1 MKLSKR
7 ILAGVFAL
15 STAMSISACGDKS
28 SSGESSSTLPIH
40 DVTEEQAS
48 IIDKFADTLPD
59 LKFDNKEVQWLSHYN
74 INPTDGQSKSAD
86 IYIFEKKYGGKLKWV
101 QSTWNTRYDDL
112 AKLVMAKKSPDMFPA
127 DDMDT
132 FPMGAI
138 RAMFQP
144 IDQYIDLDSDL
155 WKDTKASADAFYFNG
170 GHYTAVINVQP
181 NYACIYN
188 TACVDEAGLDQP
200 KELFEKGEWN
210 WDTFEEMCL
219 AFTDAEN
226 DKYALDGYWYGNA
239 ISETCGVP
247 LIGLKDGKV
256 VQNLAD
262 PAILEIQERM
272 YNLQKNNVV
281 FPRAE
286 NNWAPRGGDGNGEGL
301 ATHLTLFYPMGLWG
315 IEADPENTKQYGDVA
330 AGEIMF
336 VPMPTNPKGDT
347 YYISSRVHGFNL
359 CTGAPNPEGFAAF
372 CAVQKYCDQSEDI
385 KKIGDEQ
392 LRDNYKWTDEMI
404 EMRHTL
410 YDMAAANPVFDF
422 QNGVSP
428 DISSTMQNVSQA
440 SMISG
445 GNQITWTE
453 CRETYETGL
462 QYYIDK
468 ENKSIQTEPT
478 ADAK

>member
-15 STAMSISACGDKS
+15 STAMSVAACGNS
-28 SSGESSSTLPIH
+28 GSSGESSSEIPIH
-40 DVTEEQAS
+40 ELTEDQTAV
-48 IIDKFADTLPD
+48 IDKFAKTLPD
-59 LKFDNKEVQWLSHYN
+59 LKFDNKEVKWLSHYN

-86 IYIFEKKYGGKLKWV
+86 IYIFEEKYGGKLTWV

-112 AKLVMAKKSPDMFPA
+112 AKLVMAKNSPDMFPA

-144 IDQYIDLDSDL
+144 IDQYINLEDDL
-155 WKDTKASADAFYFNG
+155 WKDTKKSADAFYFNG

-200 KELFEKGEWN
+200 AELFEKGEWN

-219 AFTDAEN
+219 SFTDAEN

-247 LIGLKDGKV
+247 LIGIKDGKV
-256 VQNLAD
+256 VQNLGD

-272 YNLQKNNVV
+272 YELQKNNVV

-301 ATHLTLFYPMGLWG
+301 ASHLTLFYPMGLWG
-315 IEADPENTKQYGDVA
+315 IEADPEKTKQYGDVE

-347 YYISSRVHGFNL
+347 YYVSSRVHGFNL
-359 CTGAPNPEGFAAF
+359 CMGAPNPEGFAAF
-372 CAVQKYCDQSEDI
+372 CAVQKYCDASEDI
-385 KKIGDEQ
+385 KKIGDDQ

-468 ENKSIQTEPT
+468 ENKSI
-478 ADAK
+478 ADSPSK

>member
-1 MKLSKR
+1 MKLYKR
-7 ILAGVFAL
+7 ILAGTFAL
-15 STAMSISACGDKS
+15 STAISVAACGDS
-28 SSGESSSTLPIH
+28 NSSGESSSEIPIH
-40 DVTEEQAS
+40 ELTEDQTA
-48 IIDKFADTLPD
+48 IIDKFAETLPD
-59 LKFDNKEVQWLSHYN
+59 LKFDNKEVKWLSHYN

-86 IYIFEKKYGGKLKWV
+86 IHIFEEKYGGKLTWV
-101 QSTWNTRYDDL
+101 TSTWNTRYDDL
-112 AKLVMAKKSPDMFPA
+112 AKLVMAKDSPDMFPA

-144 IDQYIDLDSDL
+144 IDQYINLDDDL
-155 WKDTKASADAFYFNG
+155 WKDTKKSADAFYFNG

-200 KELFEKGEWN
+200 AELFEKGEWN

-219 AFTDAEN
+219 AFTDADN

-281 FPRAE
+281 FPRSE

-301 ATHLTLFYPMGLWG
+301 ASHLTLFYPMGLWG
-315 IEADPENTKQYGDVA
+315 IEADPEKTKQYGDVE

-372 CAVQKYCDQSEDI
+372 CAIQKYCDQSEDI
-385 KKIGDEQ
+385 KKIGDDQ

-404 EMRHTL
+404 EMRHKL
-410 YDMAAANPVFDF
+410 YDMAAENPVFDF

-468 ENKSIQTEPT
+468 ENKNIQTEPT
-478 ADAK
+478 DSKK

>member
-15 STAMSISACGDKS
+15 STALSVSACGNKDS
-28 SSGESSSTLPIH
+28 STESSSIPVHEL
-40 DVTEEQAS
+40 TEDQTA
-48 IIDKFADTLPD
+48 IIDKFAETLPD
-59 LKFDNKEVQWLSHYN
+59 LKFDNKEVKWLSHYD
-74 INPTDGQSKSAD
+74 INPSDGQSKSAD
-86 IYIFEKKYGGKLKWV
+86 IYIFEEKYGGKLTWV

-112 AKLVMAKKSPDMFPA
+112 AKHVMAGSSPDMFPA

-144 IDQYIDLDSDL
+144 IDKYIDLDSDL
-155 WKDTKASADAFYFNG
+155 WKDSKSACDAFYFNG

-200 KELFEKGEWN
+200 KDLFEKGEWN

-219 AFTDAEN
+219 AFTDADN
-226 DKYALDGYWYGNA
+226 QKYALDGYWYGNA

-256 VQNLAD
+256 VQNLGD

-286 NNWAPRGGDGNGEGL
+286 NNWAPRGGDGNGYGL
-301 ATHLTLFYPMGLWG
+301 ATHETLFYPMGLWG
-315 IEADPENTKQYGDVA
+315 IEADPENTKNYGDVA
-330 AGEIMF
+330 SGEIMF

-347 YYISSRVHGFNL
+347 YYVSSRVHGFNL
-359 CTGAPNPEGFAAF
+359 CMGAPNPEGFAAY
-372 CAVQKYCDQSEDI
+372 CAVQKYCDTSEDI
-385 KKIGDEQ
+385 KKIGDDQ
-392 LRDNYKWTDEMI
+392 LRDNYKWTAEMI

-410 YDMAAANPVFDF
+410 YDMAAAHPVFDF

-468 ENKSIQTEPT
+468 ENKNIATEPT
-478 ADAK
+478 DAKK